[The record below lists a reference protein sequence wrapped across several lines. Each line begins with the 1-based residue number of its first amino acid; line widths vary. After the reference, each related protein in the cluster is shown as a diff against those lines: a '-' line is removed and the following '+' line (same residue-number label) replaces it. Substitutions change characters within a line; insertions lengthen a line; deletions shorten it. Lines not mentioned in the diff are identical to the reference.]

1 MPVDFYA
8 QIAEIAKASGIKLVL
23 DTSGPALMAALEV
36 GVYLCKP
43 NVRELSLLVERE
55 ERDIKVQAIA
65 NALVNDGKSEVVLVS
80 LGAAGAFLAWAEGCE
95 RIPAPVV
102 SIESKVGAGDST
114 VGGFVLALT
123 RGESVPR
130 AARFAVAAGA
140 AAVMTPGTLLCRR
153 DDTERLFAEMLNN

>member
-1 MPVDFYA
+1 M
-8 QIAEIAKASGIKLVL
+8 VL
-23 DTSGPALMAALEV
+23 DTSGPALLAALEV
-36 GVYLCKP
+36 GVYLSKP
-43 NVRELSLLVERE
+43 NVRELSLMVERP
-55 ERDIKVQAIA
+55 ERDIKMQAIA

-102 SIESKVGAGDST
+102 PIESKVGAGDST

-153 DDTERLFAEMLNN
+153 DDTERLFAEMVN